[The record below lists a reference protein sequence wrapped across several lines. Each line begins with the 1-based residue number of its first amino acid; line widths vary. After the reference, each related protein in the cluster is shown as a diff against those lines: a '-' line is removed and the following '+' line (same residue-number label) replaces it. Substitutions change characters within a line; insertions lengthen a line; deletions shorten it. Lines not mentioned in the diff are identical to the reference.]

1 MARDNLRCLPSTR
14 TLRRIRWPLQPRS
27 RDRPAAFS
35 GDVATA
41 ERHSHVVLGL
51 SRSSTLFMR
60 TRGTRL
66 TNTSFARHSRRRFH
80 ADDCALLGPRSL
92 LPPPFLRAL
101 RTSLFGARML
111 PADFCNLKHDVRTL
125 GPGLP
130 FPRRDDGHDHLP
142 FLTHHARPPQDRSCL
157 RTRRAVIR
165 GEPRIRP
172 CDQDPGA
179 GLFPL
184 AWACPTAISR
194 PPHHLRKPGLHHSR
208 GVQ

>member
-27 RDRPAAFS
+27 RDRRTAVS

-51 SRSSTLFMR
+51 SRSSTSFKE
-60 TRGTRL
+60 TRGARL
-66 TNTSFARHSRRRFH
+66 TSTSFARHPHRRFH

-92 LPPPFLRAL
+92 VPPPFSRAL
-101 RTSLFGARML
+101 RASLFGARML

-142 FLTHHARPPQDRSCL
+142 SLTHHARPSRVSSKSGD
-157 RTRRAVIR
+157 TRRAAHSSV
-165 GEPRIRP
+165 
-172 CDQDPGA
+172 DQDPGA

-194 PPHHLRKPGLHHSR
+194 PPHHLRGLGLRHAR